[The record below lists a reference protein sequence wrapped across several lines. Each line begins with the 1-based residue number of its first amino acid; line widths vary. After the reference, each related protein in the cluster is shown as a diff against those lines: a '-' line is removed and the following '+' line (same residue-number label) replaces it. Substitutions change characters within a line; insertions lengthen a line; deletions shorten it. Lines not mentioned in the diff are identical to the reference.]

1 MSREVFRLRAFRGKA
16 KKSRDFTRGEG
27 ASRLADRA
35 MQSALSG
42 DFSRLA
48 THRTLRPPFP
58 KKRAKMK
65 NLVQIFSGVGGKL
78 RRSFGQQARGTNRS
92 SASQTDVLLV
102 VCVIA
107 GTTAKVAAPTVLS
120 ARRDGRERGVR
131 ACAGSAERAAP
142 VSVPAPP
149 HGMDV
154 RPGLGPE
161 RPDPRAS
168 VGIGR
173 HATRAVAGR
182 RPRVPVVPARARAR
196 LDRDPHPRHPSRR
209 LDVRAPAPRL
219 VGLLRRRRGR
229 AEPKPKRIHG

>member
-1 MSREVFRLRAFRGKA
+1 MRSG
-16 KKSRDFTRGEG
+16 
-27 ASRLADRA
+27 
-35 MQSALSG
+35 LSG
-42 DFSRLA
+42 TFRDWRRTGLCVHFS
-48 THRTLRPPFP
+48 
-58 KKRAKMK
+58 KKRAKTK
-65 NLVQIFSGVGGKL
+65 ISCKSSPASVGKL
-78 RRSFGQQARGTNRS
+78 RRSFRHQARGTNRS
-92 SASQTDVLLV
+92 SPSQGRTFDSWSE
-102 VCVIA
+102 IPS

-142 VSVPAPP
+142 VSVLAPP

-161 RPDPRAS
+161 RPDARAS

-196 LDRDPHPRHPSRR
+196 LDRDPPPRLPSRR

-229 AEPKPKRIHG
+229 AEPKPKPKRIHG

>member
-1 MSREVFRLRAFRGKA
+1 MSREVFRWRAFRGKA
-16 KKSRDFTRGEG
+16 KKSRDSTCSRRG
-27 ASRLADRA
+27 LATCPPRDA
-35 MQSALSG
+35 VGTFG

-48 THRTLRPPFP
+48 THRTLRPLFQEA
-58 KKRAKMK
+58 RENE
-65 NLVQIFSGVGGKL
+65 NLVQIFSGVGRETSAIL
-78 RRSFGQQARGTNRS
+78 
-92 SASQTDVLLV
+92 SASGTWHEPLERVSGTFDSWSVKF
-102 VCVIA
+102 A
-107 GTTAKVAAPTVLS
+107 SGTTAKVAAPTVLS

-142 VSVPAPP
+142 VSVLAPP

-161 RPDPRAS
+161 RPDARAS

-196 LDRDPHPRHPSRR
+196 LDRDPPPRLPSRR